1 MAKRFPRFL
10 IGLKNWMFP
19 SSEDQE
25 YSDSNGTDYQVKNKT
40 DSDTYYPRL
49 QKQNSPE
56 PKVIHQYPKKGNFRF
71 PVIKDEEPAQKRGKI
86 QRPPEV
92 RRNKEKPSFKT
103 EQYSTR
109 ATSTERKE
117 RKPAQVKKD
126 TENHKP
132 RFQGKDF
139 YVRSVPSPVYGFNK
153 PPVRKQNT
161 VVDEENRDEQRNQA
175 WSTPEETTK
184 RDLTEDYA
192 AEREPQDTY
201 EKADFLP
208 PSSPH
213 ATREQEKEELLQN
226 DENETEEAN
235 WFAKEKSKTV
245 TPIQNEETEEAEF
258 TSPDYK
264 ENETAE
270 TSLRYEETEAETSHH
285 KAGTERGDIW
295 LQDEENETE
304 TAGFNNEKTKEEYW
318 LQDNETAAD
327 DEPIHE
333 AEDSFYQEKNTTERE
348 CNSEEEDAPAAAM
361 ETETETETEIA
372 PSKTVVEQADHE
384 TETETVN
391 SDFFVDE
398 AVHAK
403 EEAENQFLAEGED
416 EQTFSAYNNEPVRTE
431 EEEVPAEVKHSDEPR
446 SEAAADPSPG
456 EENTLDRHAFSRK
469 KDKKRKGRHRIE
481 STSPAAGSDMKKAEG
496 NRQSNIPFNVLMNR
510 SDRVKVKRREEER
523 KRGYA
528 FPSLQL
534 LDIPPRRMGIDDE
547 WVTDQ
552 VSTLNETFDYFRIR
566 AKVVHVTKGPS
577 VTRFEIQPEPGVKV
591 SKITNLTDDL
601 KLSLAAKEIRIEAPI
616 PGKSTIGIEVP
627 NKVSEPVFL
636 REILHHKEFRTQ
648 ESPLT
653 AALGMDI
660 TGEPVVTDL
669 QKMPHGL
676 IAGATGSGK
685 SVCVNS
691 ILVSLLYKASPEEVR
706 LLLIDPKMVE
716 LAPYNGIPHL
726 AAPVITDPKEATEG
740 LKWAVGEMERRYEL
754 FAKEGSRDLKR
765 FNKKMKE
772 KGQEK
777 EVLPYL
783 VVVVDELAD
792 LMMVAPHDVEEA
804 ICRLAQKA
812 RACGIHLLVATQRP
826 SVDVI
831 TGLIK
836 SNIPTRIAFS
846 VSSQADSRTIIDSGG
861 AERLL
866 GRGDMLFMENG
877 SGKPVRIQGTF
888 VSDEEI
894 DRVMEYVKQAG
905 KAEYL
910 FERENLQKQI
920 EADSEDDLFEP
931 ACDFVYEQQAA
942 SASLLQRHFRIGYNR
957 AARLIDEM
965 EERGII
971 SSAKGS
977 KPREVYLTKEG
988 NSGKIGVRGDT

>member
-25 YSDSNGTDYQVKNKT
+25 YSNSNYTDYEVKGKT
-40 DSDTYYPRL
+40 NSDTYYPRL

-92 RRNKEKPSFKT
+92 KRNKEKRSFTT

-117 RKPAQVKKD
+117 RKPAQVRKG
-126 TENHKP
+126 TEGQKP

-139 YVRSVPSPVYGFNK
+139 SVRSVPSPVYGFNK
-153 PPVRKQNT
+153 PPVRKPKM
-161 VVDEENRDEQRNQA
+161 VADEEREEQQA
-175 WSTPEETTK
+175 WYPPEETIK
-184 RDLTEDYA
+184 RDFTEEDTA
-192 AEREPQDTY
+192 AERKLQETLK
-201 EKADFLP
+201 KADFLP
-208 PSSPH
+208 PSANVAVYKQEKNQPH
-213 ATREQEKEELLQN
+213 EKVKRDTEEIINPDKEKMETQPSNQTEEMEETETISLYHEKEEP
-226 DENETEEAN
+226 A
-235 WFAKEKSKTV
+235 
-245 TPIQNEETEEAEF
+245 
-258 TSPDYK
+258 
-264 ENETAE
+264 
-270 TSLRYEETEAETSHH
+270 LRYEESEAETFHRIAEPEREEICSQNEAIETEAEVFNNDET
-285 KAGTERGDIW
+285 
-295 LQDEENETE
+295 DEEN
-304 TAGFNNEKTKEEYW
+304 W
-318 LQDNETAAD
+318 LQNKTA
-327 DEPIHE
+327 DEENSAPE
-333 AEDSFYQEKNTTERE
+333 SEDGLEQINTIERGYH
-348 CNSEEEDAPAAAM
+348 SEEHAPAAEYAAAM
-361 ETETETETEIA
+361 ETEA
-372 PSKTVVEQADHE
+372 PSPAIGEQPGHE
-384 TETETVN
+384 SESETETVN
-391 SDFFVDE
+391 SAFSVDE
-398 AVHAK
+398 AVNAAAE
-403 EEAENQFLAEGED
+403 EEAENQFHTEEEAP
-416 EQTFSAYNNEPVRTE
+416 QTFSEYNDAPAWTE
-431 EEEVPAEVKHSDEPR
+431 EEEASAEIDYSGEPRVETAASPAEESTSDR
-446 SEAAADPSPG
+446 D
-456 EENTLDRHAFSRK
+456 AFSRK
-469 KDKKRKGRHRIE
+469 KDKKRKDRHRNE
-481 STSPAAGSDMKKAEG
+481 STSPVTGSGFKKTEEK
-496 NRQSNIPFNVLMNR
+496 RQGNIPFNVLMNR

-534 LDIPPRRMGIDDE
+534 LDIPPKRMGIDDE

-616 PGKSTIGIEVP
+616 PGKNTIGIEVP

-754 FAKEGSRDLKR
+754 FAREGSRDLKR

-777 EVLPYL
+777 DVLPYL